1 MNKNKIYNDDFKAGF
16 ATGQTDRSAAIA
28 KNLLEQG
35 WSVEFVARMVMLD
48 VDMVEVIKAKME

>member
-35 WSVEFVARMVMLD
+35 WSVEFVARMVMLETEA
-48 VDMVEVIKAKME
+48 VDLIKAKME